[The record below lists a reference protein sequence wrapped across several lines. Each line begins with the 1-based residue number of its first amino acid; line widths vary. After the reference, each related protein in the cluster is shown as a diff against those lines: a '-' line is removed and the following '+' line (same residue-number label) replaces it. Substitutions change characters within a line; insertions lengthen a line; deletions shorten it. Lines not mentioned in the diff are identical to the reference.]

1 MFVEKLGIVAILIK
15 DVIENHLGKEQIKS
29 KDVIQEQENVGITNV
44 IKRRKWH
51 MLKTIKSN
59 LKIKI

>member
-29 KDVIQEQENVGITNV
+29 KDVIQEQENAEITNV

-51 MLKTIKSN
+51 MLKTIKVN
-59 LKIKI
+59 LKYKI